1 MSSTEQLS
9 TTNAPQ
15 SVGPLRAKRLPK
27 GSGRGNR
34 TLISIGSILAVLIIW
49 YVVTALGLVRPL
61 FMPTP
66 ASVWD
71 SFVTVLTDGY
81 RGHTLLAHLG
91 ISLQRVF
98 IAFII
103 ALIIAIPLGVLVGVS
118 EKLEAALEPLINFYR
133 VLPPLAYYTLLIMW
147 MGISEAP
154 KVTLLLLA
162 AFPPIFIAVVQGVRN
177 VSKGRI
183 DAALSLGA
191 SRGQVMRYVVLPS
204 IMPDAFTGLRVSIG
218 FTYTTLV
225 AAEMVAAESGI
236 GWMVLDASRYLRS
249 DIVFMGIIVM
259 GITGVVLDSLAK
271 LAQRKFVPWQG
282 RS

>member
-1 MSSTEQLS
+1 MSSTEQMS

-15 SVGPLRAKRLPK
+15 TVGPPRTERRSK
-27 GSGRGNR
+27 GSGRGHR
-34 TLISIGSILAVLIIW
+34 TLISIGSIVSVLIVW
-49 YVVTALGLVRPL
+49 YAVTALGMVRPL

-66 ASVWD
+66 GAVWQ
-71 SFVTVLTDGY
+71 SFLSTLIDGY
-81 RGHTLLAHLG
+81 RGHTLLAHLA

-98 IAFII
+98 IAFIV
-103 ALIIAIPLGVLVGVS
+103 ALIIAVPLGVLVGVS

-177 VSKGRI
+177 VSKGRV

-259 GITGVVLDSLAK
+259 GITGVALDSLAK

-282 RS
+282 RG

>member
-61 FMPTP
+61 FMPSP